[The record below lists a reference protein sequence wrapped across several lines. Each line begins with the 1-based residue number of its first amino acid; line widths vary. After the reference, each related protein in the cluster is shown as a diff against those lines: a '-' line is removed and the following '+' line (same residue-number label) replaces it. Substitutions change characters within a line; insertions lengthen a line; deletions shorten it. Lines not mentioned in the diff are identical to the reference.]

1 MAIETNGVEFEA
13 AVARAVAAK
22 RATVTQLARIFG
34 LPEPFTTDEDRVAR
48 RKAAAAVPASC
59 GPEIIAAPARGATVR
74 FAPIA
79 VTPKGA
85 EGFEVTHVG
94 YRGRDAARAADAFD
108 VMERQ
113 AKRKRGEAY
122 RPLFTARQV
131 AAGRRYADLVERH
144 GAVGMRCA
152 SVEAL
157 AAGSGGGSGAG
168 SGSGDYLDAVIHEGR
183 VIAAMERAIGAGV
196 ALAPKRASA
205 KGRVIT
211 CLDLVQLVTLRGMTI
226 SQCLQ
231 ARRWAASPIARGALH
246 KALCAALDRMA

>member
-1 MAIETNGVEFEA
+1 MAIETNGAEFEA

-122 RPLFTARQV
+122 QPLFTARQV

-157 AAGSGGGSGAG
+157 AAGSGGGSG
-168 SGSGDYLDAVIHEGR
+168 SGDYLDAVIHEGR

-196 ALAPKRASA
+196 ALAPRRASA

-226 SQCLQ
+226 SQCLK
-231 ARRWAASPIARGALH
+231 ARGWSVNRLNWDVLH
-246 KALCAALDRMA
+246 AQLGRALDRMA